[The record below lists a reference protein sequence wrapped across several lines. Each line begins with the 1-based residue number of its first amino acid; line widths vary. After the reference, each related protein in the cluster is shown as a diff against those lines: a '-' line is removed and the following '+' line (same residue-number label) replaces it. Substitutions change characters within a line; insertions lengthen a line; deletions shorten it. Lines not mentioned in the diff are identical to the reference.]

1 MDAHAT
7 CKHNCVTTDV
17 PANFGAG
24 FDTELGLT
32 YLELTPDGG
41 RARLD
46 IHDKLLQPWGIV
58 HGGVYCSIIESLA
71 SVSAQVW
78 LTKNGGGHVVGV
90 NNNTD
95 FLRAI
100 SAGTVTAVSTPIH
113 RGRRQQLWL
122 VTITDDNDRVVARGQ
137 VRLQNLPPE

>member
-1 MDAHAT
+1 
-7 CKHNCVTTDV
+7 VTSDV
-17 PANFGAG
+17 PPELGTG
-24 FDTELGLT
+24 FDGELGLQ

-41 RARLD
+41 RAQLR

-58 HGGVYCSIIESLA
+58 HGGVYCSIVESLA
-71 SVSAQVW
+71 SVSGQIW
-78 LTKNGGGHVVGV
+78 LAENGGGTVVGV

-100 SAGTVTAVSTPIH
+100 KSGTVTAVSTPIH

-122 VTITDDNDRVVARGQ
+122 ITITDESQRVVARGQ

>member
-1 MDAHAT
+1 
-7 CKHNCVTTDV
+7 VTTDLIEQL
-17 PANFGAG
+17 GKG
-24 FDTELGLT
+24 FDSELGLE

-41 RARLD
+41 RARLE
-46 IHDKLLQPWGIV
+46 ITDKLLQPWGIV
-58 HGGVYCSIIESLA
+58 HGGVYCSIIEGLA
-71 SVSAQVW
+71 SVSGGVW
-78 LTKNGGGHVVGV
+78 LIENGGGTVVGV

-137 VRLQNLPPE
+137 VRLQNISAE

>member
-1 MDAHAT
+1 M
-7 CKHNCVTTDV
+7 TTDV
-17 PANFGAG
+17 AEQLGKG
-24 FDTELGLT
+24 FDNELGLE

-41 RARLD
+41 RARLE
-46 IHDKLLQPWGIV
+46 ITDKLLQPWGIV
-58 HGGVYCSIIESLA
+58 HGGVYCSIIEGLA
-71 SVSAQVW
+71 SVSGAVW
-78 LTKNGGGHVVGV
+78 LLVNGSGHVVGV

-100 SAGTVTAVSTPIH
+100 SSGTVTAVSTPIH

-137 VRLQNLPPE
+137 VRLQNISPE